1 MVCLAIKSTVLLAG
15 LTTAVLSAPDT
26 PAAAEI
32 QTPESIRAAIEA
44 AVTPRLAALKDAAV
58 EVTVGTLDPRLH
70 LPSCPALDVVLP
82 PTNATAMTAKVECN
96 SPNWTIYVPVRLHA
110 WIDAVVAAINL
121 MPNTKLTADLLTSAR
136 VDMFASSGGLVTEAA
151 RAEGKILRVGLLAG
165 APILSP
171 FLEMPVVVHR
181 GQRVLLTLTDA
192 SMIIRATALALEDGR
207 IGESIRVENPDTNKT
222 LQATVAGDGT
232 VEIKF

>member
-1 MVCLAIKSTVLLAG
+1 MARLGIKGTVVLAG
-15 LTTAVLSAPDT
+15 LTAAFLSERDA
-26 PAAAEI
+26 PAAEET
-32 QTPESIRAAIEA
+32 QTPQSIRAAIEA
-44 AVTPRLAALKDAAV
+44 ALTPRLAALKDTAV
-58 EVTVGTLDPRLH
+58 EVTVGAIDSRLR
-70 LPSCPALDVVLP
+70 LPPCPELEIILP
-82 PTNATAMTAKVECN
+82 PTNAAAMTARVECN

-110 WIDAVVAAINL
+110 WIDAVVAATNL

-136 VDMFASSGGLVTEAA
+136 VDMFASNGGLVTEAA

-165 APILSP
+165 APVLSP
-171 FLEMPVVVHR
+171 FLEMPIVVHR

-192 SMIIRATALALEDGR
+192 TMIIRATALALEDGR
-207 IGESIRVENPDTNKT
+207 MGESIRVENPDTNKT

>member
-1 MVCLAIKSTVLLAG
+1 MVHQVMKCPALLVG
-15 LTTAVLSAPDT
+15 LIAFFAEPGT
-26 PAAAEI
+26 PGAAE
-32 QTPESIRAAIEA
+32 TEAPESIRTAIEA
-44 AVTPRLAALKDAAV
+44 AVAPRLGAVKDAAV
-58 EVTVGTLDPRLH
+58 EVTVGAIDSRLR
-70 LPSCPALDVVLP
+70 LPSCPTLQVILP
-82 PTNATAMTAKVECN
+82 PTNAAVMTARVECD

-121 MPNTKLTADLLTSAR
+121 TPNTKLTADLLTSAR
-136 VDMFASSGGLVTEAA
+136 VDMFASTGGLMTEAT

-165 APILSP
+165 APVLSP
-171 FLEMPVVVHR
+171 FLEMPIVVHR
-181 GQRVLLTLTDA
+181 GQRVLLTLTDP

-207 IGESIRVENPDTNKT
+207 IGESIRVENPDTNKI

>member
-1 MVCLAIKSTVLLAG
+1 MVRQVMKCPALLVGLMAVFLAE
-15 LTTAVLSAPDT
+15 PRT
-26 PAAAEI
+26 PAAAE
-32 QTPESIRAAIEA
+32 TEAPESIRTAVEA
-44 AVTPRLAALKDAAV
+44 AVAPRLGAVKDAAV
-58 EVTVGTLDPRLH
+58 EVAVGAIDSRLH
-70 LPSCPALDVVLP
+70 LPSCPTLQVILP
-82 PTNATAMTAKVECN
+82 PTNAAVMTARVECD

-121 MPNTKLTADLLTSAR
+121 MPNTKLSPDLLTSAR
-136 VDMFASSGGLVTEAA
+136 VDMFASNGGLLTEAT

-165 APILSP
+165 APVLSP
-171 FLEMPVVVHR
+171 FLEMPIVVHR
-181 GQRVLLTLTDA
+181 GQRVLLTLTDP